1 MRLET
6 VDVGSL
12 TRYKIELKTFMLKP
26 FMTTERSNFRHWWQ
40 PQRYCITLQ
49 VPIPKSIFLKMILL
63 IFAGLL
69 LSTNSFSVERRRLPG
84 IWKLTCDSLPY
95 EPDLRSK
102 LKGLLLPEHQLGEEI
117 WIKLNPDGSFKQ
129 CNEGYREGRWMS
141 GRWEMTTEGSLLL
154 AMNRQY
160 YGPSFDVLLEG
171 SLLDEEQQTEEQK
184 QLKVQGQVQKGKFV
198 YPQSHPCFFD
208 QPLANQKEESLGP
221 FTLEQSLSTF
231 SILPTT
237 VKVDE
242 PADDNT
248 KTKETL
254 FIQVSD
260 FDNRQFIMTIEP
272 VQQPKER
279 RGSEPLNF
287 PLDSWSMPIQFFGNS
302 TFQALAVKKI
312 LRGRFQITTTKEHDD
327 DDDKQELFLAF
338 EDSFFGAGLS
348 MSGSVFTEGTG
359 LMHEDKRSY
368 VGSIKHDTSSGRLFV
383 QGTVTFGS
391 DLGSDAR
398 PELVGT
404 FFLTETKADED
415 EDDSS
420 SDNNSVFE

>member
-1 MRLET
+1 
-6 VDVGSL
+6 
-12 TRYKIELKTFMLKP
+12 MLKP
-26 FMTTERSNFRHWWQ
+26 FMTTERSNFGNWWQ
-40 PQRYCITLQ
+40 PQRHGIMVQ
-49 VPIPKSIFLKMILL
+49 VPLPKSTFFKMILP

-84 IWKLTCDSLPY
+84 IWKLTCDSLPF

-160 YGPSFDVLLEG
+160 YGPPFDVLLQG
-171 SLLDEEQQTEEQK
+171 SLLDEEQQNEEQT

-248 KTKETL
+248 KTKETP

-260 FDNRQFIMTIEP
+260 FYNRQFIMTIEP
-272 VQQPKER
+272 VQSKER
-279 RGSEPLNF
+279 KGSEPLDV
-287 PLDSWSMPIQFFGNS
+287 PVDSRSMPIQFFGNN
-302 TFQALAVKKI
+302 TFKALALNKI
-312 LRGRFQITTTKEHDD
+312 LRGRYQITTTKEHDD
-327 DDDKQELFLAF
+327 DDKQELVLAF
-338 EDSFFGAGLS
+338 EDSLFGASLS
-348 MSGSVFTEGTG
+348 MPESVYSEGMG
-359 LMHEDKRSY
+359 LTHEDKRSY
-368 VGSIKHDTSSGRLFV
+368 VGSIKHDTSDGRLFV

-391 DLGSDAR
+391 DLGSVAR

-404 FFLTETKADED
+404 FFLTETKADDD
-415 EDDSS
+415 EDDS